1 MELSSLDFDHYGK
14 YSSSLT
20 ENGFVLFKELLPYES
35 INQINSHVESIFL
48 MEGDCAGMENPCIE
62 PGVMRLANLADK
74 GRIFSEFYAH
84 PIVLQAISSV
94 LNDFNLVMLN
104 ARKTL
109 PNYEGNQRQAFH
121 TDTDLNQNKGIPD
134 KNGYYSCTAILFL
147 TDSTIENGA
156 TSIIP
161 GSHLSYSL
169 PQDFLPDLTA
179 KQSNELTIIG
189 KAGDVCV
196 LNGHCW
202 HCGGSNKSANERLTL
217 LAHYLRPDIYRD
229 KCRMQYLSNETKISM
244 SADELRL
251 LGYFPSSQNSHKR
264 QVLKDK

>member
-1 MELSSLDFDHYGK
+1 MELSKLDFDHYDK
-14 YSSSLT
+14 YSNSLK
-20 ENGFVLFKELLPYES
+20 ENGVVLFKELLPYEL
-35 INQINSHVESIFL
+35 ITQINSHVESIFF
-48 MEGDCAGMENPCIE
+48 MEGDRAGMENPCFE
-62 PGVMRLANLADK
+62 PGVVRLANLADK

-94 LNDFNLVMLN
+94 LSDFHLVMLN

-121 TDTDLNQNKGIPD
+121 TDTDINQNKGIPD
-134 KNGYYSCTAILFL
+134 KKGYFSCTAILFL

-161 GSHLSYSL
+161 GSHLSHSL
-169 PQDFLPDLTA
+169 PQDLLSDPTA
-179 KQSNELTIIG
+179 KLSNEIVITG

-202 HCGGSNKSANERLTL
+202 HCGGSNKSTNERLTL

-229 KCRMQYLSNETKISM
+229 KCRMQYLSNETKLSM
-244 SADELRL
+244 TADELRL
-251 LGYFPSSQNSHKR
+251 LGNSPFLQNSHK
-264 QVLKDK
+264 KKS

>member
-1 MELSSLDFDHYGK
+1 MSEFDFDHYDK
-14 YSSSLT
+14 YSNSLK
-20 ENGFVLFKELLPYES
+20 ENGFFLFKELLPYEL
-35 INQINSHVESIFL
+35 INQINSHVRSIFS

-62 PGVMRLANLADK
+62 PGVIRLANLADK

-84 PIVLQAISSV
+84 PVVLQAISSV
-94 LNDFNLVMLN
+94 LGNFNLVMLN

-109 PNYEGNQRQAFH
+109 PRYVGNQRQAYH
-121 TDTDLNQNKGIPD
+121 TDTDINQNKGIPD
-134 KNGYYSCTAILFL
+134 EKGYFSCTAILFL

-156 TSIIP
+156 TNIIP

-169 PQDFLPDLTA
+169 PQDLLSEPTA
-179 KQSNELTIIG
+179 RLSGEITITG

-229 KCRMQYLSNETKISM
+229 KCRMQYLSYETKMSM
-244 SADELRL
+244 SAYELRL
-251 LGYFPSSQNSHKR
+251 FGYSPFLQTRNKR
-264 QVLKDK
+264 ETLKDK